1 MEDVKVRLVD
11 DAAPNQATVVAMA
24 GVLISCDLAALTGPC
39 IILITRQNSYL
50 DELFILN
57 LRITEW

>member
-1 MEDVKVRLVD
+1 MEDGEARLVD
-11 DAAPNQATVVAMA
+11 DAARNQATVA
-24 GVLISCDLAALTGPC
+24 CDGWGMNQLRLGGANSPC

-57 LRITEW
+57 LAVTEW